1 MKELYELYSSYTPEQ
16 FFLALS
22 MCAALLFF
30 VFFVSVYA
38 VYFLFN
44 RLANSFEK
52 TNKKTDLKKSI
63 TYYCFDKCIYM
74 VCFTDQSLTKPS
86 NHKEN

>member
-1 MKELYELYSSYTPEQ
+1 MKELYELYSSYTPAQ

-30 VFFVSVYA
+30 VFFVSVFA

-44 RLANSFEK
+44 RLANRLDK
-52 TNKKTDLKKSI
+52 TNKKTDLKKVLLI
-63 TYYCFDKCIYM
+63 TVLINAYIWFVLLI
-74 VCFTDQSLTKPS
+74 
-86 NHKEN
+86 NH

>member
-1 MKELYELYSSYTPEQ
+1 MKELYELYSSHTPAQ

-22 MCAALLFF
+22 ICAALLFY

-44 RLANSFEK
+44 RLANSFDK
-52 TNKKTDLKKSI
+52 ANTKTDLKKVLLI
-63 TYYCFDKCIYM
+63 TVLINAYIWFVLLI
-74 VCFTDQSLTKPS
+74 
-86 NHKEN
+86 NH

>member
-1 MKELYELYSSYTPEQ
+1 MKELYELYSSYTPDQ

-22 MCAALLFF
+22 MCAALMFF

-44 RLANSFEK
+44 RLANRLDK
-52 TNKKTDLKKSI
+52 ANKKTDLKKVLLI
-63 TYYCFDKCIYM
+63 TVLINAYIWFVLLI
-74 VCFTDQSLTKPS
+74 
-86 NHKEN
+86 NH

>member
-1 MKELYELYSSYTPEQ
+1 MKELYELYSSYTPEK

-44 RLANSFEK
+44 RLSNSFEK
-52 TNKKTDLKKSI
+52 TNKKTDLKKVLLI
-63 TYYCFDKCIYM
+63 TVLINAYIWFVLLI
-74 VCFTDQSLTKPS
+74 
-86 NHKEN
+86 NH